1 MVRLSDVSA
10 GLRVVLERMPCP
22 SFETRPWVSGPPVSE
37 RRVALIT
44 SAALQRPGDRP
55 FTYRE
60 SDYRVIPRNAGRDL
74 LMSHSSTNFDRTGF
88 VEDLNVIFPLD
99 RLEELAADGTIGSV
113 AEYHYSVMGSVEPL
127 PLEATGAAIAE
138 LFLGDAVDACV
149 LVPV

>member
-10 GLRVVLERMPCP
+10 SLRVVLEQMVCP

-55 FTYRE
+55 FMFRE
-60 SDYRVIPRNAGRDL
+60 TDYRVIPRNAGRDL
-74 LMSHSSTNFDRTGF
+74 LMSHTSTNFDRTGF

-99 RLEELAADGTIGSV
+99 RLEELAAEGAIGSV
-113 AEYHYSVMGSVEPL
+113 ADYHYSFMGAAEPL
-127 PLEATGAAIAE
+127 ALEATGAAIAE
-138 LFLGDAVDACV
+138 LFQGDAVDACIV
-149 LVPV
+149 VPV